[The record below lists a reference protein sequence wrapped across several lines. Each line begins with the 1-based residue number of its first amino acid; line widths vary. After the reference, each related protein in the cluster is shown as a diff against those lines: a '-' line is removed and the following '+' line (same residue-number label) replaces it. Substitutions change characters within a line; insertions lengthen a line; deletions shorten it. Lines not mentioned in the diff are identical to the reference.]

1 MQVLK
6 TYYNDSQMTDS
17 NSLVNA
23 LMEKP
28 EELSPIITHLAGR
41 EEKKF
46 PLSFLTEGVGNTRSI
61 NRFEYEYRVKTHEVN
76 VRPVVR
82 AGGSAAG
89 ADPANVTV
97 GGNGT
102 PFTVV
107 FPDKWFIFPYTLV
120 SQTGKLARIMAE
132 PVQVSEGF
140 EYTLQQVEPG
150 AAGLSADADG
160 TGDLAVGALWGMLY
174 ANVGLDFSR
183 GNASNWTAPGMVRSK
198 IGTIRKSY
206 QFSGNAK
213 DYVAEFELPL
223 KEGSS
228 TKLWMDYEEYRH
240 MLKFKEECEM
250 YYWYGQRTHDDAGRT
265 TMVDENGQPVI
276 SGPGLFEQIINK
288 DTYSTLTQQKIEDT
302 IGDLFYGMTDAT
314 DKQVTLFTG
323 VGGAREF
330 DKAMRNYY
338 SSGTGTGSAGANR
351 SYLTT
356 SESKFITGSGRNLGI
371 TGYFTS
377 YDHIDGHTVNV
388 VKVPLFDHGPV
399 AQASKKH
406 PETGLPLESYR
417 MTFVDQSSYDG
428 ENNLQMIN
436 KKGREMLRW
445 CVAGSVVPKG
455 FAETD
460 TRASDVDGASVHML
474 KTAGILLR
482 RFDTSLDL
490 TCTAS

>member
-1 MQVLK
+1 MALMQVLK
-6 TYYNDSQMTDS
+6 TYYNDQQMTDT

-46 PLSFLTEGVGNTRSI
+46 PLSFLTEGVGNTKSI
-61 NRFEYEYRVKTHEVN
+61 DRFEYEYRVKTHEVN
-76 VRPVVR
+76 VRPVVAATGTG
-82 AGGSAAG
+82 AGGSM
-89 ADPANVTV
+89 
-97 GGNGT
+97 
-102 PFTVV
+102 FTVT

-120 SQTGKLARIMAE
+120 SQSGVLARIME
-132 PVQVSEGF
+132 QPVPDGAGYKYTLKLVSPDAGALSASEGNK
-140 EYTLQQVEPG
+140 
-150 AAGLSADADG
+150 
-160 TGDLAVGALWGMLY
+160 DLAVGALWGMLY
-174 ANVGLDFSR
+174 ANVGVDFSR
-183 GNASNWTAPGMVRSK
+183 GNASNWTAPGLVRSK
-198 IGTIRKSY
+198 IGTVRKSY
-206 QFSGNAK
+206 HFAGNAK
-213 DYVAEFELPL
+213 DYVAQFTLPM
-223 KEGSS
+223 KDGQT

-250 YYWYGQRTHDDAGRT
+250 YYWYGAKTYDDNGVNQ
-265 TMVDENGQPVI
+265 MLDENGQPVI

-288 DTYSTLTQQKIEDT
+288 DTYSSLTQSKIEDV

-314 DKQVTLFTG
+314 DKQVTLYTG
-323 VGGAREF
+323 IGGAREF
-330 DKAMRNYY
+330 DKAMRDYY
-338 SSGTGTGSAGANR
+338 ATGG
-351 SYLTT
+351 LTT
-356 SESKFITGSGRNLGI
+356 SNSYLQTTQPTFITGSGRNLGI

-377 YDHIDGHTVNV
+377 YDHIDGHRVNV

-406 PETGLPLESYR
+406 PQSGLPLESYR
-417 MTFVDQSSYDG
+417 MVFVDQSSYDG

-445 CVAGSVVPKG
+445 AVAGSVVPKG
-455 FAETD
+455 FAGTD
-460 TRASDVDGASVHML
+460 TRASDIDGASVHML

-490 TCTAS
+490 QCVAS

>member
-6 TYYNDSQMTDS
+6 SYYNDQQMTDT

-61 NRFEYEYRVKTHEVN
+61 DRYEYEYRVKTHEN
-76 VRPVVR
+76 NTRPVISVKGQSG
-82 AGGSAAG
+82 AGIGQ
-89 ADPANVTV
+89 
-97 GGNGT
+97 NGT

-120 SQTGKLARIMAE
+120 SQSGELARIMKD
-132 PVQVSEGF
+132 PVPVGNGY
-140 EYTLQQVEPG
+140 EYTLQLVKPG
-150 AAGLSADADG
+150 SSGLSAAAG
-160 TGDLAVGALWGMLY
+160 EDLAVGALWGQLF
-174 ANVGLDFSR
+174 ANVGIDFSR
-183 GNASNWTAPGMVRSK
+183 GNASNWTAPGLVRSK
-198 IGTIRKSY
+198 IGTVRKSY

-213 DYVAEFELPL
+213 DYVAQFELPL

-250 YYWYGQRTHDDAGRT
+250 YYWYGQRTHDDNGRT
-265 TMVDENGQPVI
+265 QMTDENGQPVV

-288 DTYSTLTQQKIEDT
+288 DTYSTLTQKKIEDV

-323 VGGAREF
+323 IGGAREF
-330 DKAMRNYY
+330 DKALRSYY
-338 SSGTGTGSAGANR
+338 ANGISGTGVDTSNSN
-351 SYLTT
+351 SYLRTT
-356 SESKFITGSGRNLGI
+356 ESKFITGSGRSLGI

-417 MTFVDQSSYDG
+417 MVFVDQSNYDG

-445 CVAGSVVPKG
+445 AVAGSVVPKG
-455 FAETD
+455 FAESD
-460 TRASDVDGASVHML
+460 TRASDIDGASVHML

>member
-1 MQVLK
+1 MALMQVLK
-6 TYYNDSQMTDS
+6 TYYNDSQMTDT

-46 PLSFLTEGVGNTRSI
+46 PLSFLTEGVGNTKSI
-61 NRFEYEYRVKTHEVN
+61 DRYEYEYRVKTHEVN
-76 VRPVVR
+76 VRPVISSSGTGV
-82 AGGSAAG
+82 GGS
-89 ADPANVTV
+89 T
-97 GGNGT
+97 
-102 PFTVV
+102 FTIT
-107 FPDKWFIFPYTLV
+107 FPDRWFVFPYTLV
-120 SQTGKLARIMAE
+120 SESGVLARIMEE
-132 PVQVSEGF
+132 PVQ
-140 EYTLQQVEPG
+140 T
-150 AAGLSADADG
+150 ADG
-160 TGDLAVGALWGMLY
+160 YRYTMKLVSPDAAALSGTADLEEGAMWGMLF
-174 ANVGLDFSR
+174 ANVGIDFSR
-183 GNASNWTAPGMVRSK
+183 GNASNWSAPGLVRSK
-198 IGTIRKSY
+198 IGTVRKSY

-223 KEGSS
+223 KEGQT

-250 YYWYGQRTHDDAGRT
+250 YYWYGQRTHTDDGNTR
-265 TMVDENGQPVI
+265 MVDENGQPVV

-288 DTYSTLTQQKIEDT
+288 DTYSDLTQSKIEDV

-323 VGGAREF
+323 IGGAREF
-330 DKAMRNYY
+330 DKALRNYY
-338 SSGTGTGSAGANR
+338 ATGNGSATSMSQSQ
-351 SYLTT
+351 SYLKTT
-356 SESKFITGSGRNLGI
+356 ESKFITGSGRSLGI

-399 AQASKKH
+399 AQASRKH
-406 PETGLPLESYR
+406 PQSGLPLESYR
-417 MTFVDQSSYDG
+417 MVFVDQSTYDG
-428 ENNLQMIN
+428 QNNLQMIN

-445 CVAGSVVPKG
+445 AVAGSVVPNG
-455 FAETD
+455 FTNTD
-460 TRASDVDGASVHML
+460 TRASDIDGASVHML

>member
-1 MQVLK
+1 MALMQVLK
-6 TYYNDSQMTDS
+6 SYYNDQQMTDT

-46 PLSFLTEGVGNTRSI
+46 PLSFLSEGVGNTRSI
-61 NRFEYEYRVKTHEVN
+61 DRFEYEYRVKTHEVN
-76 VRPVVR
+76 VRPVVSSTGTG
-82 AGGSAAG
+82 AGGAM
-89 ADPANVTV
+89 
-97 GGNGT
+97 
-102 PFTVV
+102 FTIV

-120 SQTGKLARIMAE
+120 SNEGSLARIMQE
-132 PVQVSEGF
+132 PKVVGGGY
-140 EYTLQQVEPG
+140 EYTLQLVSPDNSTGLVAGEV
-150 AAGLSADADG
+150 AA
-160 TGDLAVGALWGMLY
+160 GALWGQLY
-174 ANVGLDFSR
+174 ANVGIDFSR
-183 GNASNWTAPGMVRSK
+183 GNASNWTAPGLVRSK
-198 IGTIRKSY
+198 IGTVRKSY
-206 QFSGNAK
+206 HFSGNAK
-213 DYVAEFELPL
+213 DYVAEFTLPL

-228 TKLWMDYEEYRH
+228 TKLWMNYEEYRH

-250 YYWYGQRTHDDAGRT
+250 YYWYGAKTHDANGKS
-265 TMVDENGQPVI
+265 TMLDENGQPVV

-288 DTYSTLTQQKIEDT
+288 DTYSTLTQKKIEDT

-323 VGGAREF
+323 IGGAREF
-330 DKAMRNYY
+330 DKALRAYY
-338 SSGTGTGSAGANR
+338 ANGVSGTGVTTGSSVN
-351 SYLTT
+351 SYLRTT
-356 SESKFITGSGRNLGI
+356 ESKFITGSGRSLGI

-377 YDHIDGHTVNV
+377 YDHVDGHTVNV

-399 AQASKKH
+399 AQASNKH

-428 ENNLQMIN
+428 ENNLQMIQ

-460 TRASDVDGASVHML
+460 TRASDIDGASVHML

>member
-6 TYYNDSQMTDS
+6 SYYNDQQMTDT

-61 NRFEYEYRVKTHEVN
+61 DRFEYEYRVKTHEVN
-76 VRPVVR
+76 VRPVVSAAPGAAVG
-82 AGGSAAG
+82 AGGETF
-89 ADPANVTV
+89 NVT
-97 GGNGT
+97 
-102 PFTVV
+102 

-120 SQTGKLARIMAE
+120 SQEGNLARIMEE
-132 PVQVSEGF
+132 PKPVSGGYQ
-140 EYTLQQVEPG
+140 YTLRLVSPDTSSISVAELTP
-150 AAGLSADADG
+150 
-160 TGDLAVGALWGMLY
+160 GALWGMLY
-174 ANVGLDFSR
+174 ANVGIDFSR
-183 GNASNWTAPGMVRSK
+183 GNASNWSAPGLVRSK
-198 IGTIRKSY
+198 IGTVRKSY
-206 QFSGNAK
+206 HFSGNAK
-213 DYVAEFELPL
+213 DYVAEFNLPTR
-223 KEGSS
+223 EGSS

-250 YYWYGQRTHDDAGRT
+250 YYWYGQKTHDTNGKT
-265 TMVDENGQPVI
+265 SMVDENGQPVV

-288 DTYSTLTQQKIEDT
+288 DTYSTLTQSKIEDV

-314 DKQVTLFTG
+314 DKQVTLYTG
-323 VGGAREF
+323 IGGAREF
-330 DKAMRNYY
+330 DKALRNYY
-338 SSGTGTGSAGANR
+338 SGNAF
-351 SYLTT
+351 LQTT
-356 SESKFITGSGRNLGI
+356 ESKFITGSGRNLGI
-371 TGYFTS
+371 TGYFNS
-377 YDHIDGHTVNV
+377 YEHIDGHRVNV

-406 PETGLPLESYR
+406 PESGLPLESYR

-455 FAETD
+455 FTETD
-460 TRASDVDGASVHML
+460 TRASDIDGASVHML

-490 TCTAS
+490 QCTAS

>member
-1 MQVLK
+1 MALTQVLK
-6 TYYNDSQMTDS
+6 TYYNDQQMTDT

-46 PLSFLTEGVGNTRSI
+46 PLSFMTEGVGNTRSI
-61 NRFEYEYRVKTHEVN
+61 DRFEYEYRVKTHEVN
-76 VRPVVR
+76 VRPVSN
-82 AGGSAAG
+82 ATNLTAAQG
-89 ADPANVTV
+89 ASGQIFKLT
-97 GGNGT
+97 
-102 PFTVV
+102 
-107 FPDKWFIFPYTLV
+107 FPDKFFIFPYTLV
-120 SQTGKLARIMAE
+120 SQTGVLARIMAE
-132 PVQVSEGF
+132 PQPVAGGYEYSLKLVSPD
-140 EYTLQQVEPG
+140 QASMP
-150 AAGLSADADG
+150 ADDVAN
-160 TGDLAVGALWGMLY
+160 GALFGMLF
-174 ANVGLDFSR
+174 ASVGIDFSR
-183 GNASNWTAPGMVRSK
+183 GNASNWTAPGLVRSK
-198 IGTIRKSY
+198 IGTVRKSY
-206 QFSGNAK
+206 HMSGNAK
-213 DYVAEFELPL
+213 DYVAQFELPL

-250 YYWYGQRTHDDAGRT
+250 YYWYGQKTYGSNGVNE
-265 TMVDENGQPVI
+265 MLDENGQPVLA
-276 SGPGLFEQIINK
+276 GPGLFEQIINK
-288 DTYSTLTQQKIEDT
+288 DTYSTLTQKKIENT

-323 VGGAREF
+323 IGGAREF
-330 DKAMRNYY
+330 DKALRNYY
-338 SSGTGTGSAGANR
+338 SDTNN
-351 SYLTT
+351 SYLRTT
-356 SESKFITGSGRNLGI
+356 ESKFITGSGRSLGI

-377 YDHIDGHTVNV
+377 YDHIDGHRVNV

-399 AQASKKH
+399 AQASRKH

-460 TRASDVDGASVHML
+460 TRASDIDGASVHML

-490 TCTAS
+490 QCVAS